1 MGASTL
7 NKKELFRLHMG
18 EVKNDY
24 ATLMGDC
31 EYYESQI
38 ESLQDENDKLRELLT
53 TILNESN
60 IDKSCVNCDLCEEC
74 ASREGR
80 WKGCLFNV
88 RVEEK
93 AKELG
98 IEVEG

>member
-24 ATLMGDC
+24 ATLVGDC

-38 ESLQDENDKLRELLT
+38 ESLQAENDKLRELVR
-53 TILNESN
+53 
-60 IDKSCVNCDLCEEC
+60 DFYPFVKGR
-74 ASREGR
+74 ASKP
-80 WKGCLFNV
+80 WL
-88 RVEEK
+88 EK
-93 AKELG
+93 RKDRMRELG
-98 IEVEG
+98 IGGNA

>member
-38 ESLQDENDKLRELLT
+38 ESLQAENARLRELAKGMYGLLET
-53 TILNESN
+53 Y
-60 IDKSCVNCDLCEEC
+60 DKIMGSHDACETPRPLIFDDC
-74 ASREGR
+74 KSFKDVAR
-80 WKGCLFNV
+80 
-88 RVEEK
+88 
-93 AKELG
+93 ELG
-98 IEVEG
+98 LED